1 MAALASSD
9 KAMSQREDLEKSS
22 VMISA
27 PRPGRNSG
35 VGALVGKA
43 ISVGVAD
50 GGNQFMVAVGSGVS
64 VAVRGMGV
72 ARIASSWAQD
82 EVSIDITRIIRA
94 RRFDFIRTKERILIP
109 LSVKVENI
117 IFIW

>member
-27 PRPGRNSG
+27 PRPGRISG
-35 VGALVGKA
+35 VGALVDKA

-64 VAVRGMGV
+64 VQITGVGMAFILSKKAHELPMPV
-72 ARIASSWAQD
+72 MRIKMKK
-82 EVSIDITRIIRA
+82 
-94 RRFDFIRTKERILIP
+94 RR
-109 LSVKVENI
+109 NI
-117 IFIW
+117 MRV